1 MCGYIA
7 GRWNRGF
14 VGYLVV
20 TGALRRWSTVTELCK
35 GTPGVASARPV
46 ITGCDIDVVVM
57 CYCTLSGVTILW
69 LFDVRRAFVIP
80 YIWGLN
86 RDERVLQL
94 VV

>member
-69 LFDVRRAFVIP
+69 L
-80 YIWGLN
+80 LN
-86 RDERVLQL
+86 GWTGICHILHLGAQPG
-94 VV
+94 